1 MSTIFHLQMGGRRKP
16 PSKYVPTHSSG
27 VGMILLWRG
36 PHSVCIL
43 AAPVL
48 GGNSGTSG
56 GTTRRRSLRPEGP
69 KIEAEGR
76 GRGGVLGEGAA
87 TEIEFWHILA

>member
-1 MSTIFHLQMGGRRKP
+1 MQPIFDVFRTFIVMPYRRHCRP
-16 PSKYVPTHSSG
+16 
-27 VGMILLWRG
+27 
-36 PHSVCIL
+36 VCIL

-48 GGNSGTSG
+48 GGNSGTFG
-56 GTTRRRSLRPEGP
+56 GTTSRSLRPEGP

-76 GRGGVLGEGAA
+76 GRGGA